1 MQIGMRQVS
10 SETVEWFDRACTVGE
25 LTRTALARELCERE
39 NWSSGVGRLCLASA
53 RTLLPTLA
61 ERLGVRLPEAEAT
74 ALDPHVRPAPDF
86 PDSSVAYML
95 GALGALS
102 LDPVMGVEDR
112 RRWEAMIETHH
123 PEGWRRPPGGQ
134 VRYWVRSERH
144 GVLGGI
150 GFSAAGIQLG
160 PRDGVVGWSADAR
173 VANIGQ
179 VVCNNRFL
187 LLPGVRV
194 KGLASRVLRLAT
206 ARVADDW
213 AAAYGAR
220 PVLAQT
226 FTGPEMSG
234 LSYRAAG
241 WRCCPELTS
250 GRRSGVRR
258 AVWLKPLAQGWREA
272 LCREPERVL
281 GWSGTMYSEGDWAER
296 EYGRSTH
303 PDGRIRR
310 RIAQMGAAWTSRLGE
325 HLPAIF
331 PGRAEQAA
339 AYRLLSNEAV
349 TMEHILA
356 SHFEQ
361 TVERCRA
368 ERLVLAVQDTTT
380 LNYDGLSGTS
390 GLDDLGGGG
399 TGTSGILAHVGVA
412 VNAVGRPL
420 GMFEADADF
429 RQAEGKDSV
438 RWIAG
443 LDRAQDL
450 AHACPDTRVVTV
462 CDREGDFWEL
472 IARAGETGAA
482 LLVRASR
489 GSNRRVALAP
499 GGDAGL
505 WDHVL
510 GTDPVGGR
518 TIEVPASG
526 GPNRRKGR
534 TATLTLRCT
543 PVDLLPPKDR
553 AGEAPIRMTAVSAL
567 EENPPRR
574 RATGKKREPLHW
586 MLLTTEGE
594 ADLETARTVLRWY
607 ELRWRIERFFHALK
621 VGTRIEDRRLDEA
634 DDLRKCLAFDA
645 ITAFRVWDLSL
656 LARERPDDP
665 AERHVTRE
673 DITALCALAAHP
685 GFKVPRAPPEM
696 TIAGFV
702 VLTGGLAGFHPSK
715 RQPLPGTQ
723 KLWEGVRFL
732 SHAVI
737 FMRAIK
743 DWDGNQSEG
752 EKDTDSSVLD

>member
-10 SETVEWFDRACTVGE
+10 AETVEWLDTACKGGE

-39 NWSSGVGRLCLASA
+39 SWRGPSGRPCLASA
-53 RTLLPTLA
+53 RRMLSPLA
-61 ERLGVRLPEAEAT
+61 EALGVHLPEAETT
-74 ALDPHVRPAPDF
+74 ALDPHMRPPSDF
-86 PDSSVAYML
+86 PDSSVACAL
-95 GALGALS
+95 CDLGALS
-102 LDPVMGVEDR
+102 LDLVTDAADR
-112 RRWEAMIETHH
+112 RRWEAMVETHH
-123 PEGWRRPPGGQ
+123 PKGWRRPPGGQ
-134 VRYWVRSERH
+134 LRYWIRSERH
-144 GVLGGI
+144 GILGGV
-150 GFSAAGIQLG
+150 GFAAAGIQLG
-160 PRDGVVGWSADAR
+160 PRDGVIGWSADAR
-173 VANIGQ
+173 VSNIGK

-187 LLPGVRV
+187 LLSGVRV
-194 KGLASRVLRLAT
+194 KGLASRALRLAT

-213 AAAYGAR
+213 ATAYGER

-241 WRCCPELTS
+241 WKCCPELTS

-258 AVWLKPLAQGWREA
+258 VVWLRPLAEGWREA
-272 LCREPERVL
+272 LRRRPERVL
-281 GWSGTMYSEGDWAER
+281 GWSGSMYAQGGWAER
-296 EYGRSTH
+296 EYGRSPH
-303 PDGRIRR
+303 PDGRVRS
-310 RIAQMGAAWTSRLGE
+310 RIAQMGTAWTRRLGAP
-325 HLPAIF
+325 LPAIF

-339 AYRLLSNEAV
+339 AYRLLSNDGV
-349 TMEHILA
+349 TMEHILE

-368 ERLVLAVQDTTT
+368 ERLVLAIQDTTT

-390 GLDDLGGGG
+390 DDLGGGG
-399 TGTSGILAHVGVA
+399 KGTSGILAHVGVA
-412 VNAVGRPL
+412 VNAGGRPL
-420 GMFEADADF
+420 GMFVADVDF

-438 RWIAG
+438 RWTGG
-443 LDRAQDL
+443 LDRAQEL
-450 AHACPDTRVVTV
+450 ARACPDTRVVTV
-462 CDREGDFWEL
+462 CDREGDFWDL
-472 IARAGETGAA
+472 ISRAEETGAA

-489 GSNRRVALAP
+489 GVKRRVALAS
-499 GGDAGL
+499 GGAEDL

-510 GTDPVGGR
+510 GTDPVGVR
-518 TIEVPASG
+518 KIEVPACG

-534 TATLTLRCT
+534 TARLTLRCT

-553 AGEAPIRMTAVSAL
+553 KGEALVRMIAVSAL
-567 EENPPRR
+567 EETPRLKTR
-574 RATGKKREPLHW
+574 KKDGKPLHW

-594 ADLETARTVLRWY
+594 AGIETARTVLRWY
-607 ELRWRIERFFHALK
+607 ELRIERFFHALK

-634 DDLRKCLAFDA
+634 NDLKKCLAFDM

-656 LARERPDDP
+656 LARERPNDP

-673 DITALCALAAHP
+673 DITALCALAAHH
-685 GFKVPRAPPEM
+685 GFKVPRGPPEM
-696 TIAGFV
+696 TIASFV

-737 FMRAIK
+737 AIQAMQN
-743 DWDGNQSEG
+743 WDKSKSQG
-752 EKDTDSSVLD
+752 EEKTDSSVSDGI